1 MATKLK
7 GRDLLCLK
15 DFSREEILEII
26 SFGDKLKMDSMA
38 GKQEH
43 YLEGKAV
50 AMIFQKASTRTRVSF
65 EVAAFELGAHALY
78 LNANDMQLHRGET
91 IADTAHVLSR
101 YVAGIVAR
109 VFAHQDLVDLAANSD
124 SPIINALSD
133 LSHPCQILGD
143 LMTIREKKGVLK
155 GLRLAYVG
163 DGNNVA
169 NSLLLGCA
177 RVGMNIAIAS
187 PKGFEPREDIVRS
200 ATEIAKQSGSTV
212 LVTND
217 PVVSVQDVDAVYTD
231 VWASMGQEAE
241 HEERVKV
248 MRPFSLTAD
257 LMQHAKRDAIVL
269 HCLPAHRGE
278 EITDEVMDGPQ
289 SVVFDQA
296 ENRLH
301 IQKAVLALLLG

>member
-15 DFSREEILEII
+15 DFSKEEIIEII
-26 SFGDKLKMDSMA
+26 SFGDKLKMDSMV
-38 GKQEH
+38 GRREH
-43 YLEGKAV
+43 YLEGKSV

-65 EVAAFELGAHALY
+65 EVAAFELGAHGLY
-78 LNANDMQLHRGET
+78 LNANDMQLRRGET

-109 VFAHQDLVDLAANSD
+109 VFAHQDLIDLAANSD
-124 SPIINALSD
+124 SPVINALSD

-169 NSLLLGCA
+169 HSLLLGCS
-177 RVGMNIAIAS
+177 RVGMNIAIAT
-187 PKGFEPREDIVRS
+187 PKGFEPKEEIVKT

-217 PVVSVQDVDAVYTD
+217 PIVSAQDVDVIYTD

-241 HEERVKV
+241 HDERAKI
-248 MRPFSLTAD
+248 MRPFSVNSEL
-257 LMQHAKRDAIVL
+257 LKHAKKDAIVL

-301 IQKAVLALLLG
+301 IQKSVLALLLG

>member
-1 MATKLK
+1 
-7 GRDLLCLK
+7 
-15 DFSREEILEII
+15 
-26 SFGDKLKMDSMA
+26 
-38 GKQEH
+38 
-43 YLEGKAV
+43 
-50 AMIFQKASTRTRVSF
+50 
-65 EVAAFELGAHALY
+65 
-78 LNANDMQLHRGET
+78 
-91 IADTAHVLSR
+91 
-101 YVAGIVAR
+101 
-109 VFAHQDLVDLAANSD
+109 
-124 SPIINALSD
+124 
-133 LSHPCQILGD
+133 
-143 LMTIREKKGVLK
+143 MTIREKKGAFK

-187 PKGFEPREDIVRS
+187 PKGFEPKEDIART
-200 ATEIAKQSGSTV
+200 ATEIAEQSGSTV

-217 PVVSVQDVDAVYTD
+217 PIVSVQDVDIVYTD

-257 LMQHAKRDAIVL
+257 LMSHAKKDAIVL

>member
-1 MATKLK
+1 MSTKLK

-15 DFSREEILEII
+15 DFSKEEILEII

-43 YLEGKAV
+43 YLEGKSV

-65 EVAAFELGAHALY
+65 EVAAFELGAHGLY
-78 LNANDMQLHRGET
+78 LNANDMQLRRGET

-124 SPIINALSD
+124 APIINALSD

-143 LMTIREKKGVLK
+143 LMTIREKKGGLK

-169 NSLLLGCA
+169 HSLLLGFA

-187 PKGFEPREDIVRS
+187 PKGFEPKEEVVKA

-217 PVVSVQDVDAVYTD
+217 PLVSVQDVDVLYTD
-231 VWASMGQEAE
+231 VWASMGQESE
-241 HEERVKV
+241 HEERVKI
-248 MRPFSLTAD
+248 MRPFSLNAD
-257 LMQHAKRDAIVL
+257 LLKSAKSDAIVL

-278 EITDEVMDGPQ
+278 EITDEVMDGPH

-301 IQKAVLALLLG
+301 IQKSVLALLLG

>member
-1 MATKLK
+1 MSTKLK

-15 DFSREEILEII
+15 DFSKEEILEII
-26 SFGDKLKMDSMA
+26 TFGDKLKMDSMA

-43 YLEGKAV
+43 YLKGKSV

-65 EVAAFELGAHALY
+65 EVAAFELGAHGLY
-78 LNANDMQLHRGET
+78 LNANDMQLRRGET
-91 IADTAHVLSR
+91 IADTAHVLCR

-109 VFAHQDLVDLAANSD
+109 VFAHQDLIDLAANSD

-143 LMTIREKKGVLK
+143 LMTIREKKGGLK

-169 NSLLLGCA
+169 HSLLLGCA

-187 PKGFEPREDIVRS
+187 PKGFEPTEEIVKT
-200 ATEIAKQSGSTV
+200 ATEIAKQSGSTI

-217 PVVSVQDVDAVYTD
+217 PIVSVQDADVIYTD

-241 HEERVKV
+241 HDERVKI
-248 MRPFSLTAD
+248 MRPFSVNGEL
-257 LMQHAKRDAIVL
+257 LNQAKKDAIVL

-301 IQKAVLALLLG
+301 IQKSVLALLLG

>member
-1 MATKLK
+1 
-7 GRDLLCLK
+7 
-15 DFSREEILEII
+15 
-26 SFGDKLKMDSMA
+26 
-38 GKQEH
+38 
-43 YLEGKAV
+43 
-50 AMIFQKASTRTRVSF
+50 
-65 EVAAFELGAHALY
+65 LY
-78 LNANDMQLHRGET
+78 LNANDMQLRRGET

-109 VFAHQDLVDLAANSD
+109 VFAHQDLVDLAANSE

-143 LMTIREKKGVLK
+143 LMTIREKKGALK

-169 NSLLLGCA
+169 HSLLLGCA

-187 PKGFEPREDIVRS
+187 PKGFEPREEIVKT
-200 ATEIAKQSGSTV
+200 ATEIAKQGGSTV

-217 PVVSVQDVDAVYTD
+217 PIVSVQDVDVIYTD

-241 HEERVKV
+241 HEERVKI
-248 MRPFSLTAD
+248 MRPFSVNAEL
-257 LMQHAKRDAIVL
+257 LKHAKNDAIVL

-301 IQKAVLALLLG
+301 IQKSVLALLLG

>member
-1 MATKLK
+1 MSTRLQ

-15 DFSREEILEII
+15 DFSQEEILQII
-26 SFGDKLKMDSMA
+26 SFGDKLKLDAMA
-38 GKQEH
+38 GKKER
-43 YLEGKAV
+43 YLEGKSV

-78 LNANDMQLHRGET
+78 LNANDMQLRRGET

-124 SPIINALSD
+124 SPVINALSD

-143 LMTIREKKGVLK
+143 LMTIREKKAVLS

-177 RVGMNIAIAS
+177 RVGMSIAIAC
-187 PKGFEPREDIVRS
+187 PKGFEPKDEIISMATDI
-200 ATEIAKQSGSTV
+200 ATQNGSSV

-217 PVVSVQDVDAVYTD
+217 PIVSVQDVDVIYTD

-241 HEERVKV
+241 HEERVKI
-248 MRPFSLTAD
+248 MRPFAINAD
-257 LMQHAKRDAIVL
+257 LLAYAKKDAIVL

-278 EITDEVMDGPQ
+278 EITDEVMDGPH

-301 IQKAVLALLLG
+301 IQKAVMALLLC